1 MKHFLQPDVSSCRL
15 IVSNENVLRWTDL
28 PPALVSLTV
37 PGFGTL
43 GVAQVFFMTRHLLP
57 VSATP
62 ALLLHLLQRHRAGLS
77 VCVSVHTCVCVCD
90 RCVRVRDLSAGFAA
104 PSVTPH

>member
-1 MKHFLQPDVSSCRL
+1 MRT
-15 IVSNENVLRWTDL
+15 WTDL

-77 VCVSVHTCVCVCD
+77 VCVSVSVCDQCVCD
-90 RCVRVRDLSAGFAA
+90 QCVCVRDLSAGFAA